1 MRLVSLPVAVI
12 SIIAFFL
19 TENIWLPTKLVDEYT
34 LLMAVIAVI
43 QTVVVALSRKEE
55 DFEAKEEEPE
65 AEMA

>member
-1 MRLVSLPVAVI
+1 MA
-12 SIIAFFL
+12 L
-19 TENIWLPTKLVDEYT
+19 TPKHGLVDEYT

-55 DFEAKEEEPE
+55 DFEAKEEDPE